1 MLIQKTYEGYE
12 RGLTDRDCI
21 DIDECD
27 TNTHNCHDMAECT
40 NNDGSFVCGCK
51 PGWEDRDPN
60 CEGDCK
66 GTDCIDINEC
76 LDENDKTQPSEKVF
90 KDFDPPGKC
99 TKLSQV
105 SSFEVFPNTK
115 QFVLVLQE

>member
-1 MLIQKTYEGYE
+1 MLIQKTSEGYE

-21 DIDECD
+21 DIDECS
-27 TNTHNCHDMAECT
+27 TNTHNCHDMADCT
-40 NNDGSFVCGCK
+40 NNDGSFVCSCK

-60 CEGDCK
+60 CVGDCK
-66 GTDCIDINEC
+66 GTNCIDINEC

-105 SSFEVFPNTK
+105 SSIEVFNNTIL
-115 QFVLVLQE
+115 F